1 MNETTMIS
9 LRIDNSLLSK
19 IDAYCNANPIFSR
32 SYFIS
37 RLVDAVLK
45 TADEDRLFFILSVSR
60 RMLDGYELQFKEKL
74 SQVLNVN

>member
-19 IDAYCNANPIFSR
+19 IDAYCAANPFLSR

-37 RLVDAVLK
+37 RIVDAVLN
-45 TADEDRLFFILSVSR
+45 TADEDRLFFILTSSR
-60 RMLDGYELQFKEKL
+60 AMLDGYELQFKEKL
-74 SQVLNVN
+74 DHVLNVN

>member
-9 LRIDNSLLSK
+9 LRMDNSLLSK
-19 IDAYCNANPIFSR
+19 IDDYCNANPFFSR

-37 RLVDAVLK
+37 RVVDAVLK
-45 TADEDRLFFILSVSR
+45 TADEDRLFFILSSSR
-60 RMLDGYELQFKEKL
+60 AMLDGYELQFKEKL